1 MSLTPLLAGGGVA
14 PPQIATVAQLGLLAG
29 AEVVTG
35 LALGGLVRLFSVAL
49 DVAATAIAA
58 TASLSQLIGV
68 ANEYSPHPIGNL
80 MHLAGLALIMALGF
94 PVLVCDLLRESFV
107 LRPLGAWPDIA
118 ALLPTAIDLTQRG
131 FVLAML
137 LVVFIGAPGAILLAM
152 LGLAVLTPSIL
163 SIWADAVADLMQ
175 TDLP

>member
-1 MSLTPLLAGGGVA
+1 
-14 PPQIATVAQLGLLAG
+14 
-29 AEVVTG
+29 
-35 LALGGLVRLFSVAL
+35 
-49 DVAATAIAA
+49 
-58 TASLSQLIGV
+58 
-68 ANEYSPHPIGNL
+68 

-118 ALLPTAIDLTQRG
+118 ALLPAAIDLTQRG

-137 LVVFIGAPGAILLAM
+137 LAAPFILGGFLFQLLSGMISKAMPALPVVFIGAPGAILLAM